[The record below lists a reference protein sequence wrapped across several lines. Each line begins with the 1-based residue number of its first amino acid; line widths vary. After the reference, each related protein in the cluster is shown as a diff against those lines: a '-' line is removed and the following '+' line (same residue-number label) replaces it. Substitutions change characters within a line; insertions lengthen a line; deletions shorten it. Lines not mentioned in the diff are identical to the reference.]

1 MSLSL
6 DLRELLS
13 YKPNWGRLE
22 RQKGQKMEDEHAGS
36 WGQVCW
42 VLQWRHTTASLLLLL
57 CFFSL
62 FFKTLLLFYS
72 LKPLSLDLHC
82 PMFPLISNITPKV
95 SDLKL
100 TDTQQQPPAASA
112 IAASSIISASK
123 QPDPPPPSASLLYT
137 VANKE
142 VEAQF
147 SGRGMTL

>member
-1 MSLSL
+1 
-6 DLRELLS
+6 
-13 YKPNWGRLE
+13 
-22 RQKGQKMEDEHAGS
+22 
-36 WGQVCW
+36 
-42 VLQWRHTTASLLLLL
+42 
-57 CFFSL
+57 
-62 FFKTLLLFYS
+62 
-72 LKPLSLDLHC
+72 
-82 PMFPLISNITPKV
+82 MFPLISNITPKV